1 MIEITDLNHTTIIV
15 RDVEA
20 SRHYYCGILGME
32 QITLPPAF
40 THATI
45 WFRKRNAE
53 LHLVHVPDASQEP
66 GDKPSHIEGER
77 DVSRSRHF
85 AFAVTNLEDAAQV
98 LTENGIPIV
107 LGPRP
112 RGDGAFQLFC
122 YDPDGHLVELH
133 TLP

>member
-15 RDVEA
+15 RDFEA
-20 SRHYYCGILGME
+20 SRHFYCDILGME

-40 THATI
+40 THATF

-53 LHLVHVPDASQEP
+53 LHLVLLADAAQEP
-66 GDKPSHIEGER
+66 GDKPSHTEGDR

-85 AFAVTNLEDAAQV
+85 AFAVQNLDDVVSTLHEHD
-98 LTENGIPIV
+98 IPVV
-107 LGPRP
+107 LGPRG
-112 RGDGAFQLFC
+112 RGDGADQLFC